1 MEEAKVAEEKV
12 AEEKVA
18 EEQSADQVKKK
29 KTGGNVFSDMKL
41 SYKLGSGFAAVLLVL
56 VAVVAVTLY
65 EANEIDVLSDRV
77 THLRAPSAETSLR
90 MQKGIEKSLAG
101 LRGWMLLGKEQFK
114 QVRADAWENDLD
126 ANLKKMEELSKKW
139 TDPENVKRLADMKPL
154 LEQFRKYQQEVEDI
168 SHSGNEE
175 PALKILSEEAAPLA
189 GKLASLIT
197 QMIDIEGTLEATAIR
212 KNILYMMADVR
223 GTTGLGLAAIRAYLL
238 GGDQSFVGQFDKL
251 WSKNERRLNDL
262 VGQKHYLG
270 PKQRALLEEFIVV
283 RDQFKVLPSKMFE
296 IRNGEDYNLAN
307 YWLGTRAAPTAAKI
321 NVILEQMVTSQDELL
336 ETDAIAL
343 ADRTNE
349 LVLIVEILLG
359 AGAFITILLG
369 FLLTRAIATP
379 ILGVADTVRR
389 IATENDLTLSVP
401 VASNDEIGQM
411 SQAFN
416 AMMENIRGAFK
427 LVDESA
433 NDVAVGAK
441 DMGQRAS
448 ANRER
453 ASNEVERATGTAAI
467 VQEMGGTAAQVSEAS
482 QQQKLA
488 AESSA
493 TTIASMQA
501 SMNEVS
507 AAAEQ
512 QNKEAVETLDRV
524 GEMGK
529 TSAKVVET
537 AEEQGM
543 KVGQVN
549 ASMLEVTN
557 AVKDMTKAVGEANSS
572 GEESLK
578 AVEEGLAS
586 VEATV
591 AGMKAIAESSD
602 QISEIIDVIT
612 EIAEQTNLLA
622 LNAAIEAA
630 RAGAHGKGFAVV
642 ADEVGKLAQRSSE
655 AAKEITQLIKDSSAS
670 VAEGT
675 QLTDESRQALARI
688 DEGGRANMSAI
699 SKISGTAGMLN
710 KSSAEVQSLM
720 EELSALAER
729 LIGYGGQ
736 QRARREA
743 AEESLNKLV
752 RGSRIISGLVVE
764 AEKGSERVSEEMEQ
778 VAIRTGDVASMTAAQ
793 KERTQNIQKNASESQ
808 QAAQQTAEGA
818 GNVVKITEKLQ
829 QQSDALVEQVRQY
842 KI

>member
-1 MEEAKVAEEKV
+1 MAEEKV
-12 AEEKVA
+12 AEETMIDEK
-18 EEQSADQVKKK
+18 SAKQATRKKE
-29 KTGGNVFSDMKL
+29 GGNYFANMRL
-41 SYKLGSGFAAVLLVL
+41 SYKLGSGFSVVLLVL

-65 EANEIDVLSDRV
+65 EVHEIDVLSDRV
-77 THLRAPSAETSLR
+77 THLRVPTAEASLG
-90 MQKGIEKSLAG
+90 MQKGMEKSLAG

-114 QVRADAWENDLD
+114 KARADAWQNDLD
-126 ANLKKMEELSKKW
+126 GNLKKMDEFSKNW
-139 TDPENVKRLADMKPL
+139 TNPENIKRLADMKVL
-154 LEQFRKYQQEVEDI
+154 IEEFRKHQQDVENIANTVD
-168 SHSGNEE
+168 EE
-175 PALKILSEEAAPLA
+175 PALKILFEEAAPLA
-189 GKLASLIT
+189 GKMASIIT
-197 QMIDIEGTLEATAIR
+197 QMIDIEGTLEATAVR

-238 GGDQSFVGQFDKL
+238 GGDKSFVAQFDKL

-262 VGQKHYLG
+262 LGQNQYLG
-270 PKQRALLEEFIVV
+270 PKQRALLQEFVEV
-283 RDQFKVLPSKMFE
+283 RDKFKGLPPKMFK
-296 IRNGEDYNLAN
+296 IRGGDDYNLAN
-307 YWLGTRAAPTAAKI
+307 HWLGTRAAPTAVKI
-321 NVILEQMVTSQDELL
+321 NNILTEMVDNQKQLL
-336 ETDAIAL
+336 ETDAVAL

-349 LVLIVEILLG
+349 LVVIIWGLLAAGILV
-359 AGAFITILLG
+359 TILLG
-369 FLLTRAIATP
+369 FILTRAIARP
-379 ILGVADTVRR
+379 ILGVAETVRR

-416 AMMENIRGAFK
+416 SMMDNIRAAFQT
-427 LVDESA
+427 VDKSA
-433 NDVAVGAK
+433 SDVATGAK
-441 DMGQRAS
+441 DMGVRAS

-453 ASNEVERATGTAAI
+453 AANEVERASSTASI

-507 AAAEQ
+507 AAADQ
-512 QNKEAVETLDRV
+512 QNREAVETLERV

-529 TSAKVVET
+529 TAAKVVET

-549 ASMLEVTN
+549 ASMLEVSN
-557 AVKDMTKAVGEANSS
+557 AVNDMTKAVSEANTS

-655 AAKEITQLIKDSSAS
+655 AAKEITQLIKDSSSS

-699 SKISGTAGMLN
+699 SKISGTAGLLD

-720 EELSALAER
+720 EELSGLAER
-729 LIGYGGQ
+729 LISMGGE
-736 QRARREA
+736 QRVRREA

-752 RGSRIISGLVVE
+752 RGSKIISGLVQE
-764 AEKGSERVSEEMEQ
+764 AEKGSERVSAEMEQ
-778 VAIRTGDVASMTAAQ
+778 VAIRTGDVANMTAAQ
-793 KERTQNIQKNASESQ
+793 KERTQNIQKNASESE
-808 QAAQQTAEGA
+808 QAAQQTVEGA
-818 GNVVKITEKLQ
+818 GNVVQITEILQ
-829 QQSDALVEQVRQY
+829 QQSEALVNQVKQY